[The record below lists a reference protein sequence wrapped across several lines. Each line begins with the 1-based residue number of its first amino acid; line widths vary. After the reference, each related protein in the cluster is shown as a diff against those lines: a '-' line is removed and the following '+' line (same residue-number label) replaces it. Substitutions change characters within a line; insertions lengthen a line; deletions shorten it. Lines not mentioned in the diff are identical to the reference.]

1 MDMLE
6 PTEETTFP
14 VCGRMCHDVRMSK
27 AWWNMM
33 ESQHI
38 HVPAATD
45 VRRLCQKQACGQ
57 LVAWIL
63 CQFSTLYESGKLRR
77 KTNGKPRENQEFRHL
92 DLFRN
97 FSLFDIFRHFST
109 FKFWPFGDILDMSS
123 LPGSLCWNQLESWL
137 PSRCAPAEVRTHWK
151 QPSETG
157 SDAPWSS
164 KERHR
169 KTVWKTAKNCIQSLK
184 RMFTQSIAVKSD
196 KHVRQKKHLG
206 SGTKSPKLPEYL
218 WNNYT
223 KKWSAVAK
231 TT

>member
-1 MDMLE
+1 MELQLMLE
-6 PTEETTFP
+6 GSAKSRHAASLWPEFSANSARYTNLANWDEKPT
-14 VCGRMCHDVRMSK
+14 
-27 AWWNMM
+27 
-33 ESQHI
+33 
-38 HVPAATD
+38 
-45 VRRLCQKQACGQ
+45 
-57 LVAWIL
+57 
-63 CQFSTLYESGKLRR
+63 
-77 KTNGKPRENQEFRHL
+77 ENQEFQHL

-137 PSRCAPAEVRTHWK
+137 PSRCATAEVRTHWK

-196 KHVRQKKHLG
+196 EHVRQKKHLG

-218 WNNYT
+218 WNNYQIARFPEF
-223 KKWSAVAK
+223 SNSRQFLNSPNAK
-231 TT
+231 IRPNS